1 MTDFS
6 NINLVSQPKNMK
18 VALFPHQLASIYKME
33 NLEINNVLEKE
44 NYVKETKIGVNA
56 DLTGFG
62 KTLSMLGL
70 ISRDKM
76 EWDLEIPFV
85 FETITIESKG
95 RIKNYYISRYDKLP
109 TTLILVSQSLIG
121 QWVKEIAKTTMTY
134 KSVTTRKDI
143 DNIEVENYDI
153 VIVSP
158 TLYNKLISKYN
169 GYAWKRFIFD
179 EPGHLKVSAMKEIH
193 AGFYWFV
200 TATPNGI
207 LYQHRNCRNS
217 FIKDLFCQYYYMDFE
232 TQFNDIIIK
241 NDSDFVKASFEM
253 PVTNHHVYEC
263 FQPVYNAVN
272 GFVNATIATM
282 IEAGNIEGAIEAL
295 GGNKTGNIIELVKN
309 KKLEDLEEIESKIR
323 IYTMRNDQTK
333 IDEWNNKKIH
343 TLNQI
348 EELNNRF
355 KTMLENPCNICFDTI
370 KSPILEPNCQ
380 NIFCGECLLKW
391 LQRKNS
397 CPLCR
402 AEVDLSSLIYLE
414 NESRMQIVQP
424 KERKMTKDEKIVE
437 IIKNNEEG
445 MFLIFSEYD
454 HTFYQIYKILYEN
467 DINFIEIK
475 GSIKTREKNLDLFR
489 AGKIKVI
496 FLNSNY
502 NGAGIN
508 LIEATDII
516 LYHEMMNSCAE
527 NQILGRA
534 NRIGRTKPLNVHH
547 LIIS

>member
-76 EWDLEIPFV
+76 EWDLETPFV
-85 FETITIESKG
+85 FETITIEAKG

-143 DNIEVENYDI
+143 DNIEVENYDV

-158 TLYNKLISKYN
+158 TLYNKLISKYD

-200 TATPNGI
+200 TATPNSI

-217 FIKDLFCQYYYMDFE
+217 FIRDLFCQYYYIDFE

-241 NDSDFVKASFEM
+241 NDPDFVKASFEM
-253 PVTNHHVYEC
+253 PPTNHHTYEC

-272 GFVNATIATM
+272 GFVNSTIATM

-309 KKLEDLEEIESKIR
+309 KKLEELEEIESKIR

-355 KTMLENPCNICFDTI
+355 KTMLENPCNICYDTI

-414 NESRMQIVQP
+414 NENEKQIFQP

-454 HTFYQIYKILYEN
+454 YTFYQIYKILHEN
-467 DINFIEIK
+467 DIKFIEIK
-475 GSIKTREKNLDLFR
+475 GSIKTREKNLDLFKT
-489 AGKIKVI
+489 GKIKVI

-508 LIEATDII
+508 LTEATDII
-516 LYHEMMNSCAE
+516 LYHEMHSYTE

-547 LIIS
+547 LLIS

>member
-1 MTDFS
+1 
-6 NINLVSQPKNMK
+6 
-18 VALFPHQLASIYKME
+18 ME
-33 NLEINNVLEKE
+33 KLEINNIIEKE

-76 EWDLEIPFV
+76 EWDLDTPFV
-85 FETITIESKG
+85 FETITTEAKG

-121 QWVKEIAKTTMTY
+121 QWVREIQKTTLTF
-134 KSVTTRKDI
+134 KSVISRKDI
-143 DNIEVENYDI
+143 DDIEVEQYDI

-158 TLYNKLISKYN
+158 TLYNKLVSKYH

-179 EPGHLKVSAMKEIH
+179 EPGHLKVSSMKEIH

-200 TATPNGI
+200 TATPESI
-207 LYQHRNCRNS
+207 LFQHRNCRSS
-217 FIKDLFCQYYYMDFE
+217 FIRDLFCQYYYIDFE
-232 TQFNDIIIK
+232 SQFNDIIIK
-241 NDSDFVKASFEM
+241 NDQDFVKASFEM
-253 PVTNHHVYEC
+253 PVTNHYNYEC

-272 GFVNATIATM
+272 GFVNSTIATM

-295 GGNKTGNIIELVKN
+295 GGNKTGNIIELVKQ
-309 KKLEDLEEIESKIR
+309 KKLEELEEIESKIR
-323 IYTMRNDQTK
+323 IYNMRNDQTK
-333 IDEWNNKKIH
+333 IQEWTTKKTH

-348 EELNNRF
+348 DELNNRF
-355 KTMLENPCNICFDTI
+355 KTMLENPCNICYEPI
-370 KSPILEPNCQ
+370 ISPVLEPNCQ
-380 NIFCGECLLKW
+380 NLFCGDCLLKW
-391 LQRKNS
+391 LQRQNS

-402 AEVDLSSLIYLE
+402 AEIDLSSLIYVE
-414 NESRMQIVQP
+414 NENKREIVEV
-424 KERKMTKDEKIVE
+424 KERKLTKEEKIVE
-437 IIKNNEEG
+437 LIKNNNDG

-454 HTFYQIYKILYEN
+454 FTFYQIYKILHEN
-467 DINFIEIK
+467 DIKFVEIK
-475 GSIKTREKNLDLFR
+475 GSIKVREKNLELFR
-489 AGKIKVI
+489 TGKVKVI

-508 LIEATDII
+508 LTEATDII
-516 LYHEMMNSCAE
+516 LYHEMNSNTE

-534 NRIGRTKPLNVHH
+534 NRIGRAKPLNVHH
-547 LIIS
+547 LLVS